1 MFPGRRNMINVDIA
15 FRMSVEILNLKKIGF
30 ISKLNGYKGELM
42 LVTEDDKVSA
52 EKFLFMKMDGIPV
65 PFFIEDIFEKSG
77 NFVVKLE
84 DVNDEVFAQRFLNH
98 DVFVERKGRTKNPK
112 VVSAHELIDYHI
124 IDSTFG
130 DLGPIVRVE
139 DFPQQ
144 EIAIC
149 NLKNKEIMV
158 PLNDEFID
166 DIDDEHKLVSVT
178 LPEGLVD
185 LYLS

>member
-1 MFPGRRNMINVDIA
+1 MSGEIA
-15 FRMSVEILNLKKIGF
+15 NLKKRGF
-30 ISKLNGYKGELM
+30 ISKLNGYKGELV
-42 LVTEDDKVSA
+42 LVTEVDDVVK

-65 PFFIEDIFEKSG
+65 PFFVEDIFEKSG
-77 NFVVKLE
+77 NFIVKLE
-84 DVNDEVFAQRFLNH
+84 DVNDEFFAQRFLNH
-98 DVFVERKGRTKNPK
+98 DVFIERKSRKK
-112 VVSAHELIDYHI
+112 SAEAFSAHELTDYRI
-124 IDSTFG
+124 VDSAFG
-130 DLGPIVRVE
+130 DLGPIVRIE

-149 NLKNKEIMV
+149 VLKGREIMV

-166 DIDDEHKLVSVT
+166 DVDDELKVVSVT